1 MSEQTGFLFRLQAG
15 LGTAALSLLV
25 VLAIGLSL
33 LSLMASFGLMPWLDV
48 QAGFGGQSF
57 AHAGMALQLL
67 FTALTLAL
75 CFFLPASTRVLRLEA
90 SHRNFQISMQ
100 DVAQAYAIAHREDR
114 EGSFSLS
121 GEFDATRERI
131 GLLRKH
137 PDLSLLEPAL
147 LEVAAQMSLQSHELA
162 RVYSDEKVQ
171 RAKEFLRHR
180 QQEVALFRDRMV
192 LAQYACTELK
202 HWLQD
207 IEADEKVA
215 QSQLERLERDLRE
228 VLPNLGYDF
237 EDAANVVQMPV
248 KPAK

>member
-1 MSEQTGFLFRLQAG
+1 
-15 LGTAALSLLV
+15 
-25 VLAIGLSL
+25 
-33 LSLMASFGLMPWLDV
+33 
-48 QAGFGGQSF
+48 
-57 AHAGMALQLL
+57 
-67 FTALTLAL
+67 
-75 CFFLPASTRVLRLEA
+75 
-90 SHRNFQISMQ
+90 
-100 DVAQAYAIAHREDR
+100 
-114 EGSFSLS
+114 
-121 GEFDATRERI
+121 
-131 GLLRKH
+131 
-137 PDLSLLEPAL
+137 
-147 LEVAAQMSLQSHELA
+147 MSLQSYELA